1 MKRLLPLVILLS
13 SAFGLAGCVTQEAK
27 QAVKRVQA
35 AERLLKENDA
45 KIEAG
50 LRKLNEAT
58 KRRRTKPR

>member
-1 MKRLLPLVILLS
+1 VKRLLPLVILLTGS
-13 SAFGLAGCVTQEAK
+13 CGLAGCVTQEAK

-58 KRRRTKPR
+58 RRAPKHN

>member
-1 MKRLLPLVILLS
+1 MKRLLPLVILL
-13 SAFGLAGCVTQEAK
+13 AGAGGLSGCVTQEAK

-45 KIEAG
+45 KIQAA

-58 KRRRTKPR
+58 KRAPKHN